1 MAVNRETR
9 RAAVLEAA
17 AERTAAPER
26 IIDIQ
31 TPVTTDVRRVRYGLP
46 TSKEQLV
53 VMKSIGDRVAEEQ
66 KKMMFSLPKLTPEIK
81 REVLKARAANITREE
96 SERAYGLDAS
106 TGELTLR
113 GERAYHEALKE
124 RERQIDL
131 TPFTEWKART
141 SGAGSSTDDSAFGN
155 GALRTG
161 SFSLRPQDDSV
172 YDWGLKAEAER
183 KRGEALLA
191 KMKEEDELTAGNL
204 RRLDE
209 RMQEKANARAE
220 YEAGLAKAK
229 EEASVHKRE
238 SRRQAYA
245 AAGAAVSGDMKAS
258 REAGEAY
265 EREAALSDANVT
277 YREEIAKKKA
287 AEKLEYLSSV
297 KYDKEFD
304 RYAARGARMESP
316 AAELAGRAVEGGD
329 THRTISEM
337 NADEWK
343 IYNYYIGRGMTE
355 RAKEYLAA
363 LEPTLESRAA
373 RTLEAEEHTFAQ
385 EHPVLGS
392 LKLMLNTLFEPAGM
406 LEVAATNIDNAVSDL
421 SGRPQDYKAVNA
433 DSTLMRPVIQ
443 SQGLRSGVTAD
454 MSPLAAQATDIGLSM
469 GQTAVR
475 LPLGKLGLT
484 TAAMGAASNS
494 ARDAVQRGASAS
506 QALGIGLTS
515 GFAEYLAEKIPFE
528 SLMGM
533 LRAGRKPA
541 QGVIANMLKQ
551 AGIEGA
557 EELATEYANVLSDIA
572 IMGEKSEYRTMVREL
587 MENGMSAEEAEAAAR
602 REFFVDRPAAAFVG
616 GAISGGLFA
625 GGAGAI
631 NAIADSGND
640 LTKAY
645 GKDMETAR
653 RIARSAG
660 TQLRVAELEN
670 GVQGEYRDGVITI
683 SPTAKDPVRQVLV
696 HELTHHLETSGLYDA
711 FSQRV
716 LSFMAEDSGSSIEQL
731 RASIAQD
738 YAQAGKTLDTDGAAR
753 ELVAAFC
760 ESKLFT
766 DEKSVRRLLHSDGN
780 LFMRVYYWVRDMA
793 KKLRGTAEEKFLI
806 DTQRMYE
813 KALRSTGERRGY
825 GDAQY
830 MFARAQDAQAMARA
844 EQMEAEGKSRDEI
857 WRETGVIRDAS
868 GNWVYEIDDS
878 GAKFDR
884 DGMLGIKE
892 QPWYGRIA
900 ELEKLIFDPE
910 NLGRMSEEQ
919 ASALESEYN
928 ALVAAHEEE
937 VYREGVLLK
946 DFLGHD
952 ALFEQ
957 YPDLKYRTLRFDD
970 LQDGVKGYYSS
981 RDGAIVLSKNLF
993 GKDKQTLMHE
1003 IQHVIQRA
1011 DGRAGGASIEYWQR
1025 RLDNGETFTKNM
1037 RAVEQADERY
1047 RALFD
1052 SAPEALKNK
1061 IREMNRARLSGD
1073 TDAAA
1078 RIADELYE
1086 SAYADLYS
1094 DIETADFDRRMLR
1107 DYDEPLH
1114 ASDLYR
1120 NTSGEIEARQTQERM
1135 NLTAE
1140 ERRQKTPDFGWER
1153 AVFADGTVSFS
1164 EDVPFKDQVAE
1175 VLRPKA
1181 DAKGKNVET
1190 HLNMG
1195 KTPDLYSRFGLNT
1208 ELPLLITAKHVRDM
1222 HMPETTSGNENYHGL
1237 TEGKIR
1243 NLPKEIADPVM
1254 VMVSRTRPNDSIVVV
1269 TSLVDQKKR
1278 PIIAAILLDG
1288 NGNYNSV
1295 AIDANVV
1302 TSSYGRTGMQDFV
1315 TRAFSEG
1322 RMLYLNEKRSRTL
1335 QNTPGV
1341 QFPNNIPKGDFKDN
1355 IARFLANVNSRRA
1368 AKGQSSIGL
1377 SYDELVRHVRE
1388 RYPEGAGSPTDG
1400 ILRSIAPQNDSV
1412 MGQEAQQQN
1421 RAEFE
1426 PNMPKQKEDG
1436 TQETDIPQTELKS
1449 IDEKTALPSTE
1460 IFASNPIAE
1469 KGNAAD
1475 IGSQQNKNSKKSDIP
1490 ESAVWTKKTFSC
1502 ALKLARGEVPTSAEA
1517 RDYIRYMQE
1526 QEYELT
1532 DEETALLR
1540 QSGLANVDKILD
1552 NLAARGKR
1560 PYTMEEARR
1569 ANAFPFPE
1577 ELEAKEGRNPLVAP
1591 PAADGKTLSL
1601 QDIKI
1606 DSPMYASDG
1615 SEGKLAA
1622 ELQKGDVRK
1631 QIEKR
1636 IRNMQA
1642 GAKEKAFAKGIAEG
1656 TFSLEDTP
1664 RTLDKHVVEELA
1676 GLYRQR
1682 AELKDTGAER
1692 AKSQAQPVFD
1702 QTMYELVAET
1712 EGIKGGS
1719 VLRMWANTADRN
1731 NLRIFGEK
1739 LGAKI
1744 NALLFDPIAANEA
1757 ERIRF
1762 MNREIDRVRALNLT
1776 DEESY
1781 WVQAVGDTTI
1791 DQTINDVPAEMRPK
1805 VQKAVELFSSI
1816 YEQYHVLANNFLVS
1830 RGYAPIGYQKGYFPH
1845 FTEEEGGIVQALKT
1859 LGMDERVTPLDT
1871 SAQGQTE
1878 FRKPGKKWNPYF
1890 LERNGV
1896 KTEVDAVK
1904 GFERYVSALSDVLYH
1919 TDDIQ
1924 KLRRFEKAIRD
1935 RYSSDELSQEI
1946 EFQHDKYLNGEQ
1958 SFDDFMEKRD
1968 EALKTLGNVRN
1979 LGGYAEW
1986 LLNYTN
1992 KLAGKQV
1999 TPDRAMEAL
2008 FGRSTLNVGREMQD
2022 AFAKS
2027 AVFGNISTA
2036 LNNIIPVVQ
2045 ATGEVKTGS
2054 MVRAAQEYISGQL
2067 DDFIMESDF
2076 LSSRAGVDWLTMK
2089 PGKAARAMS
2098 WPFEKMDELSTVWVT
2113 RAKYLDEINA
2123 GADHRT
2129 ALKRAD
2135 DFARKIVGDRSKGQ
2149 KALVFEAK
2157 NPLMRLLTTFQLEVA
2172 NNMAHWTQDLP
2183 REFRRIRDE
2192 KGAKEM
2198 AKQLAL
2204 WFVKGQVATFL
2215 ANMFIKAL
2223 TGREPVPGD
2232 VGGTVKNLV
2241 TDLSNPDMT
2250 AGDALGNL
2258 GETLVSQVPY
2268 LSGAAA
2274 MAGIGN
2280 GRLPIPQVDDDL
2292 LKGLGKFVDD
2302 KAGNWQFGLGQAALG
2317 AGKTALGFVPG
2328 GNQIKKTAKGIKAA
2342 VRGGEYSMTEEGERL
2357 KFPVGQDP
2365 FSIGR
2370 LVLFG
2375 AYADDNARK
2384 YVDSGFQSLSAKD
2397 TQTIKDAVAAGIDRQ
2412 KAFDAIKSTK
2422 GLKANKDADG
2432 NTVKS
2437 VAEKQREAI
2446 DQNPELTEEERVFFR
2461 MALLDES
2468 QREKAAKLEKK
2479 GIDNETFIDIYDEYT
2494 RLNKRADKDNGTK
2507 RSERLKRAAT
2517 DFSKYLDGLYL
2528 SDAKREAVDNAFK
2541 MWTQIPV
2548 ESEGYR
2554 LELMSEAAQ
2563 ERYPDAEAAGYTEQ
2577 EYVKYYPVFTQQKKK
2592 DEILAEAVGMGMS
2605 KKEAEEFWKIV
2616 KAKKEDEFQSTLG
2629 KPVLE
2634 EKKFVELPIFG
2645 PDGFQSTLP

>member
-1 MAVNRETR
+1 MALSSAKIREELLKQRESLLPQVTIR
-9 RAAVLEAA
+9 EERQGAPRADNVA
-17 AERTAAPER
+17 RMF
-26 IIDIQ
+26 
-31 TPVTTDVRRVRYGLP
+31 GNP
-46 TSKEQLV
+46 TSKEQLA

-113 GERAYHEALKE
+113 GERAYNEALKE

-141 SGAGSSTDDSAFGN
+141 RGAGSSTDDSAFGN

-161 SFSLRPQDDSV
+161 FFGLRPQDDSV

-209 RMQEKANARAE
+209 RMQEKANERAE

-304 RYAARGARMESP
+304 RYAARGARKDSP

-337 NADEWK
+337 NADEWR

-363 LEPTLESRAA
+363 LEPALESRAA
-373 RTLEAEEHTFAQ
+373 RTLEAEEHTFAR

-406 LEVAATNIDNAVSDL
+406 LEVAATNIDNAISDL

-433 DSTLMRPVIQ
+433 DSALMRPVIQ
-443 SQGLRSGVTAD
+443 SQALRSGVTAD

-587 MENGMSAEEAEAAAR
+587 MESGMSAEEAERAAR

-625 GGAGAI
+625 GGAGAV

-716 LSFMAEDSGSSIEQL
+716 LSFMAEDSGNSIEQL

-793 KKLRGTAEEKFLI
+793 RKLRGTEEEKFLI

-825 GDAQY
+825 GDAQNAIVTMPDGRVY
-830 MFARAQDAQAMARA
+830 VKADRKVINGSDPNEWGRQVENYINEKIRNGEDVVIETTDGHKLNLTERSAYKLKDRNEATISGKKTPMSGADYAR
-844 EQMEAEGKSRDEI
+844 KSRAAVHVDEI
-857 WRETGVIRDAS
+857 I
-868 GNWVYEIDDS
+868 
-878 GAKFDR
+878 
-884 DGMLGIKE
+884 
-892 QPWYGRIA
+892 
-900 ELEKLIFDPE
+900 
-910 NLGRMSEEQ
+910 Q
-919 ASALESEYN
+919 ASKLN
-928 ALVAAHEEE
+928 R
-937 VYREGVLLK
+937 YR
-946 DFLGHD
+946 
-952 ALFEQ
+952 
-957 YPDLKYRTLRFDD
+957 PDVNQKHANDIGEDGFNYYTAFF
-970 LQDGVKGYYSS
+970 QD
-981 RDGAIVLSKNLF
+981 
-993 GKDKQTLMHE
+993 
-1003 IQHVIQRA
+1003 A
-1011 DGRAGGASIEYWQR
+1011 DGRYYRLMLSSALNNMEETAYNIGAIQER
-1025 RLDNGETFTKNM
+1025 RLPSTRNGSSGKAGA
-1037 RAVEQADERY
+1037 RGADGQSPDGGYSPEQMISQSDAASQGKSDIQLALE
-1047 RALFD
+1047 RAL
-1052 SAPEALKNK
+1052 
-1061 IREMNRARLSGD
+1061 
-1073 TDAAA
+1073 
-1078 RIADELYE
+1078 
-1086 SAYADLYS
+1086 
-1094 DIETADFDRRMLR
+1094 
-1107 DYDEPLH
+1107 
-1114 ASDLYR
+1114 
-1120 NTSGEIEARQTQERM
+1120 
-1135 NLTAE
+1135 
-1140 ERRQKTPDFGWER
+1140 
-1153 AVFADGTVSFS
+1153 
-1164 EDVPFKDQVAE
+1164 
-1175 VLRPKA
+1175 
-1181 DAKGKNVET
+1181 GK
-1190 HLNMG
+1190 
-1195 KTPDLYSRFGLNT
+1195 
-1208 ELPLLITAKHVRDM
+1208 
-1222 HMPETTSGNENYHGL
+1222 
-1237 TEGKIR
+1237 
-1243 NLPKEIADPVM
+1243 
-1254 VMVSRTRPNDSIVVV
+1254 
-1269 TSLVDQKKR
+1269 
-1278 PIIAAILLDG
+1278 
-1288 NGNYNSV
+1288 
-1295 AIDANVV
+1295 
-1302 TSSYGRTGMQDFV
+1302 
-1315 TRAFSEG
+1315 
-1322 RMLYLNEKRSRTL
+1322 
-1335 QNTPGV
+1335 QNP
-1341 QFPNNIPKGDFKDN
+1341 
-1355 IARFLANVNSRRA
+1355 
-1368 AKGQSSIGL
+1368 GQSSIGL
-1377 SYDELVRHVRE
+1377 SYDEIVRRARE
-1388 RYPEGAGSPTDG
+1388 RYPQGAGSPTDG
-1400 ILRSIAPQNDSV
+1400 FSRAPEGYRSAQNDSV
-1412 MGQEAQQQN
+1412 GEELRQAGWTQAAYDGM
-1421 RAEFE
+1421 
-1426 PNMPKQKEDG
+1426 QK
-1436 TQETDIPQTELKS
+1436 LS
-1449 IDEKTALPSTE
+1449 
-1460 IFASNPIAE
+1460 
-1469 KGNAAD
+1469 
-1475 IGSQQNKNSKKSDIP
+1475 
-1490 ESAVWTKKTFSC
+1490 
-1502 ALKLARGEVPTSAEA
+1502 RGEVPTAEEA
-1517 RDYIRYMQE
+1517 RDLLTYMQE

-1532 DEETALLR
+1532 EEETALLR
-1540 QSGLANVDKILD
+1540 QSGLANVDEILS

-1560 PYTMEEARR
+1560 PYTMEEALR

-1591 PAADGKTLSL
+1591 PAADGKTLSIE
-1601 QDIKI
+1601 DIKI
-1606 DSPMYASDG
+1606 EKPLYASDG
-1615 SEGKLAA
+1615 SEGKLSA
-1622 ELQKGDVRK
+1622 ELRKGDVRGR
-1631 QIEKR
+1631 IDRR

-1642 GAKEKAFAKGIAEG
+1642 GEKEKLFAKGVAEG
-1656 TFSLEDTP
+1656 VFSLEDTP
-1664 RTLDKHVVEELA
+1664 RTLDRHVVEELA
-1676 GLYRQR
+1676 DLYRQR

-1692 AKSQAQPVFD
+1692 ARSQAIPVFD
-1702 QTMYELVAET
+1702 QTMYELVEET

-1719 VLRMWANTADRN
+1719 TLRMWANTADRN

-1739 LGAKI
+1739 LGAEI
-1744 NALLFDPIAANEA
+1744 NEALFDPIAANEA

-1762 MNREIDRVRALNLT
+1762 MNRELDRIRALELT

-1781 WVQAVGDTTI
+1781 WVQAVGDR
-1791 DQTINDVPAEMRPK
+1791 TINQTLDDVPAQMRAK
-1805 VQKAVELFSSI
+1805 VKKAVELFSSI

-1896 KTEVDAVK
+1896 KTEIDAVK

-2008 FGRSTLNVGREMQD
+2008 FGRSTLNVGREVQD

-2036 LNNIIPVVQ
+2036 INNIIPVVQ
-2045 ATGEVKTGS
+2045 ATGEVKTRS
-2054 MVRAAQEYISGQL
+2054 MARAAQEYISGQL

-2076 LSSRAGVDWLTMK
+2076 LSSRAGVDWLSMK

-2204 WFVKGQVATFL
+2204 WFVKWQLATFL

-2328 GNQIKKTAKGIKAA
+2328 GNQIKKTAQGIRAA

-2365 FSIGR
+2365 FSIAR
-2370 LVLFG
+2370 AVTFG

-2384 YVDSGFQSLSAKD
+2384 YVDSGFKSLSAKD
-2397 TQTIKDAVAAGIDRQ
+2397 TQTIKDAVAAGIDQQ
-2412 KAFDAIKSTK
+2412 KAFDTIKSVK
-2422 GLKANKDADG
+2422 GLKADKDADG

-2437 VAEKQREAI
+2437 AAEKQREAI
-2446 DQNPELTEEERVFFR
+2446 DQNAELTEEERVFFR
-2461 MALLDES
+2461 MALLSDA
-2468 QREKAAKLEKK
+2468 QKEKAAKLNAK
-2479 GIDNETFIDIYDEYT
+2479 GIDDETFIDIYDTYEK
-2494 RLNKRADKDNGTK
+2494 LLGTVNPAGGEK
-2507 RSERLKRAAT
+2507 EQAQRRRKKAT
-2517 DFSKYLDGLYL
+2517 EFSRYLDGLYL
-2528 SDAKREAVDNAFK
+2528 SDAKRAAVDEAFPH
-2541 MWTQIPV
+2541 TP
-2548 ESEGYR
+2548 EGYR
-2554 LELMSEAAQ
+2554 LELMSDAAQ
-2563 ERYPDAEAAGYTEQ
+2563 ERYPDAEAAGYTEA

-2592 DEILAEAVGMGMS
+2592 DEILDEAVKMGMT

-2616 KAKKEDEFQSTLG
+2616 KAKKEDENPKSTIG

-2645 PDGFQSTLP
+2645 PDGKVINR

>member
-26 IIDIQ
+26 MIDIQ
-31 TPVTTDVRRVRYGLP
+31 TPVTTDARRVRYGLP
-46 TSKEQLV
+46 TSKEQLA

-113 GERAYHEALKE
+113 GERAYNEALKE

-161 SFSLRPQDDSV
+161 SFGLRPQDDSV

-209 RMQEKANARAE
+209 RMQEKANERAE

-265 EREAALSDANVT
+265 EREAALSDADVT

-297 KYDKEFD
+297 KYDREFD
-304 RYAARGARMESP
+304 RYAARGARMDSP

-337 NADEWK
+337 NADEWR

-363 LEPTLESRAA
+363 LEPALESRAA
-373 RTLEAEEHTFAQ
+373 RTLEAEEHTFAR

-406 LEVAATNIDNAVSDL
+406 LEVAATNIDNAISDL

-443 SQGLRSGVTAD
+443 SQGLRSGITAD

-587 MENGMSAEEAEAAAR
+587 MESGMSAEEAERAAR

-625 GGAGAI
+625 GGAGAV

-640 LTKAY
+640 LTKLY

-711 FSQRV
+711 FSNRI
-716 LSFMAEDSGSSIEQL
+716 LSFMAEETGNSIEQL

-793 KKLRGTAEEKFLI
+793 RKLRGTEEEKFLI

-830 MFARAQDAQAMARA
+830 SIKKDVQNRPYVDVDEDILDGVADKDISKVLANIIQNKFHNIIQANGQTFGVNADTNSEWRMSGDAQSLA
-844 EQMEAEGKSRDEI
+844 KRD
-857 WRETGVIRDAS
+857 
-868 GNWVYEIDDS
+868 
-878 GAKFDR
+878 
-884 DGMLGIKE
+884 
-892 QPWYGRIA
+892 
-900 ELEKLIFDPE
+900 
-910 NLGRMSEEQ
+910 
-919 ASALESEYN
+919 
-928 ALVAAHEEE
+928 
-937 VYREGVLLK
+937 
-946 DFLGHD
+946 
-952 ALFEQ
+952 
-957 YPDLKYRTLRFDD
+957 
-970 LQDGVKGYYSS
+970 SS
-981 RDGAIVLSKNLF
+981 IY
-993 GKDKQTLMHE
+993 
-1003 IQHVIQRA
+1003 A
-1011 DGRAGGASIEYWQR
+1011 D
-1025 RLDNGETFTKNM
+1025 
-1037 RAVEQADERY
+1037 
-1047 RALFD
+1047 
-1052 SAPEALKNK
+1052 K
-1061 IREMNRARLSGD
+1061 IRAFNN
-1073 TDAAA
+1073 
-1078 RIADELYE
+1078 ADELMQA
-1086 SAYADLYS
+1086 SS
-1094 DIETADFDRRMLR
+1094 DYVGE
-1107 DYDEPLH
+1107 EPKH
-1114 ASDLYR
+1114 ERKDKFV
-1120 NTSGEIEARQTQERM
+1120 EFARGKVR
-1135 NLTAE
+1135 
-1140 ERRQKTPDFGWER
+1140 
-1153 AVFADGTVSFS
+1153 
-1164 EDVPFKDQVAE
+1164 FKV
-1175 VLRPKA
+1175 
-1181 DAKGKNVET
+1181 GKNGYLADVVVGIRRSGRAY
-1190 HLNMG
+1190 LYDIV
-1195 KTPDLYSRFGLNT
+1195 KLTP
-1208 ELPLLITAKHVRDM
+1208 I
-1222 HMPETTSGNENYHGL
+1222 
-1237 TEGKIR
+1237 
-1243 NLPKEIADPVM
+1243 EIADAPFVIPAIPQK
-1254 VMVSRTRPNDSIVVV
+1254 SEKADSPG
-1269 TSLVDQKKR
+1269 TSADNS
-1278 PIIAAILLDG
+1278 ITDG
-1288 NGNYNSV
+1288 AQEVKESG
-1295 AIDANVV
+1295 
-1302 TSSYGRTGMQDFV
+1302 
-1315 TRAFSEG
+1315 
-1322 RMLYLNEKRSRTL
+1322 EKS
-1335 QNTPGV
+1335 
-1341 QFPNNIPKGDFKDN
+1341 
-1355 IARFLANVNSRRA
+1355 
-1368 AKGQSSIGL
+1368 QSSIGL
-1377 SYDELVRHVRE
+1377 SYDELVRRARE
-1388 RYPEGAGSPTDG
+1388 QFPEGEGAPTDG
-1400 ILRSIAPQNDSV
+1400 ILRSAQDDGVSSQDNNMEEKDSDGKVLSDAQAEFFKNSRVRMDEDGSTTYGDGSLIPVYHATWADDFTVFQKKMLGKNTIGNANDPMYEATSLLGFWFNQNDLSIGRHAGNRSEKVYLNITNPYDAGTLSGLVADIEAHSEGTQSARVAAKNFLDWLKAEEYDGIQIRDEEFGGTSYVALEANQIKRVTNRTPTQRRDIRYSIGLSYDEIVRRARERYPQGAGASTDGILRSAQDDRNGQNDSV
-1412 MGQEAQQQN
+1412 GEELRQAGWTRSAYDGM
-1421 RAEFE
+1421 
-1426 PNMPKQKEDG
+1426 QK
-1436 TQETDIPQTELKS
+1436 LS
-1449 IDEKTALPSTE
+1449 
-1460 IFASNPIAE
+1460 
-1469 KGNAAD
+1469 
-1475 IGSQQNKNSKKSDIP
+1475 
-1490 ESAVWTKKTFSC
+1490 
-1502 ALKLARGEVPTSAEA
+1502 RGEVPTAEEA
-1517 RDYIRYMQE
+1517 RDLLTYMRE

-1532 DEETALLR
+1532 EEETALLR
-1540 QSGLANVDKILD
+1540 QSGLANVDEMLAA
-1552 NLAARGKR
+1552 LAARGKR
-1560 PYTMEEARR
+1560 PYTMEEALG
-1569 ANAFPFPE
+1569 ANAFPFPD

-1591 PAADGKTLSL
+1591 PAADGKTLSIE
-1601 QDIKI
+1601 DIKI
-1606 DSPMYASDG
+1606 EKPLYASDG
-1615 SEGKLAA
+1615 SEGKLSA
-1622 ELQKGDVRK
+1622 ELRKGDVRGR
-1631 QIEKR
+1631 IDRR

-1642 GAKEKAFAKGIAEG
+1642 GEKEKLFAKGVAEG
-1656 TFSLEDTP
+1656 VFSLEDTP
-1664 RTLDKHVVEELA
+1664 RTLDRHVVEELA
-1676 GLYRQR
+1676 DLYRQR

-1692 AKSQAQPVFD
+1692 ARSQAIPVFD
-1702 QTMYELVAET
+1702 QTMYELVEET

-1719 VLRMWANTADRN
+1719 TLRMWANTADRN

-1739 LGAKI
+1739 LGAEI
-1744 NALLFDPIAANEA
+1744 NEALFDPIAANEA

-1762 MNREIDRVRALNLT
+1762 MNRELDRIRALELT

-1781 WVQAVGDTTI
+1781 WVQAVGDR
-1791 DQTINDVPAEMRPK
+1791 TINQTLDDVPAQMRAK
-1805 VQKAVELFSSI
+1805 VKKAVELFSSI

-1845 FTEEEGGIVQALKT
+1845 FTEEEGGIVRALKT

-1896 KTEVDAVK
+1896 KTEIDAVK
-1904 GFERYVSALSDVLYH
+1904 GLERYVSALSDVLYH

-1968 EALKTLGNVRN
+1968 EALRTLGNVRN

-2027 AVFGNISTA
+2027 AVFGNLSTA

-2054 MVRAAQEYISGQL
+2054 MARAAQEYISGQL

-2076 LSSRAGVDWLTMK
+2076 LSSRAGVDWLSMK

-2204 WFVKGQVATFL
+2204 WFVKGQLATFL

-2258 GETLVSQVPY
+2258 GETLVSRVPY

-2328 GNQIKKTAKGIKAA
+2328 GNQIKKTAQGITAA
-2342 VRGGEYSMTEEGERL
+2342 VRGGEYSMTEDGERL

-2370 LVLFG
+2370 LALFG

-2397 TQTIKDAVAAGIDRQ
+2397 TQTIKDVVAAGIDRQ
-2412 KAFDAIKSTK
+2412 KAFDTIKSTK
-2422 GLKANKDADG
+2422 GLKADKDADG

-2528 SDAKREAVDNAFK
+2528 SDAKREAVDDAFK

-2577 EYVKYYPVFTQQKKK
+2577 EYVKYYPVFTQRKKK

-2616 KAKKEDEFQSTLG
+2616 KAKKEDEKPKSTLG

-2645 PDGFQSTLP
+2645 PDGKVINR